1 MAAKLSALEIGRSRW
16 SAHDGALKKSFAPD
30 FNDWRWPPDLKSFHA
45 VLDAAFDTVIRQ
57 GRFMRQPVID
67 MGCRMVT
74 VCDW

>member
-1 MAAKLSALEIGRSRW
+1 MAAKLSAFEIGRSRW
-16 SAHDGALKKSFAPD
+16 SAKKSSAPD

-45 VLDAAFDTVIRQ
+45 VLDAAFYTVIGQ
-57 GRFMRQPVID
+57 GRIMRQPVID